1 MDVKA
6 RSSRTRGPIWTLEVV
21 IGGHCYRL
29 LTHVFEVLIKLPPP
43 KVISGL
49 LSNIQKGGP
58 LLRNSWS
65 LSIWTFGDTLMSSE
79 ISAIRHE
86 ELFLLR
92 HVDSKKIV
100 QILATLTEA
109 TVLVTFTTGLK
120 QIFLWLTGIF
130 S

>member
-100 QILATLTEA
+100 QILRGNGTRDFYYRFETIFFVADRD
-109 TVLVTFTTGLK
+109 TFLGR
-120 QIFLWLTGIF
+120 

>member
-1 MDVKA
+1 
-6 RSSRTRGPIWTLEVV
+6 
-21 IGGHCYRL
+21 
-29 LTHVFEVLIKLPPP
+29 
-43 KVISGL
+43 
-49 LSNIQKGGP
+49 
-58 LLRNSWS
+58 
-65 LSIWTFGDTLMSSE
+65 MSSE

-120 QIFLWLTGIF
+120 QIFLWLTGIL